1 VDLNILGKN
10 VLVTG
15 GTRGIGLAAVR
26 LFLAE
31 GCRVSTCARTPIDK
45 ASFNLPAEYE
55 ARLNVDAIDVS
66 DHQAL
71 KNWVEQ
77 SAMEMGGLDILLANV
92 SGFAEGS
99 AVAEWQRAL
108 VVDVLSTKI
117 MIDTAEPY
125 LSAAAAEKGDASIV
139 AVSSASASLT
149 MYADAY
155 GAIKAA
161 LIHYIKGC
169 SKDLAA
175 SGIRVNSISPG
186 TIYFSGGDWART
198 EQNDPEA
205 FKQALAM
212 NPMGRMGSD
221 KEVADT
227 IVYLSSPRASFIS
240 GANIVIDGGL
250 TSQLMI

>member
-1 VDLNILGKN
+1 MDLNILDKN

-31 GCRVSTCARTPIDK
+31 GCRVSTCARSAIDK
-45 ASFNLPAEYE
+45 DSLNLPAEQ
-55 ARLNVDAIDVS
+55 ASRLNVDAVDVS

-71 KNWVEQ
+71 KDWVEK
-77 SAMEMGGLDILLANV
+77 SATAMRGVDILLANV
-92 SGFAEGS
+92 SGFSEGV
-99 AVAEWQRAL
+99 AVEQWQKAL
-108 VVDVLSTKI
+108 DVDLLSTKI
-117 MIDTAEPY
+117 FIDAAAPY
-125 LSAAAAEKGDASIV
+125 LTAAAAEKGEASVV

-155 GAIKAA
+155 GAMKAA

-186 TIYFSGGDWART
+186 TIYFAGSDWEKT
-198 EQNDPEA
+198 ERNNPEV

-212 NPMGRMGSD
+212 NPTGRMGSD
-221 KEVADT
+221 KEVADA
-227 IVYLSSPRASFIS
+227 IVYLSSPRASFIN

>member
-1 VDLNILGKN
+1 VDLKISGKN

-31 GCRVSTCARTPIDK
+31 GCCVSTCARTAIDK
-45 ASFNLPAEYE
+45 TNLNLPTEQA
-55 ARLNVDAIDVS
+55 ANLNVDAVDVS
-66 DHQAL
+66 DYQAL
-71 KNWVEQ
+71 ENWVAQ
-77 SAMEMGGLDILLANV
+77 SATAMGGVDILLANV
-92 SGFAEGS
+92 SGFSEG
-99 AVAEWQRAL
+99 ATVEEWQKAL
-108 VVDVLSTKI
+108 DVDLLSTKI
-117 MIDTAEPY
+117 FIDAAEPY
-125 LSAAAAEKGDASIV
+125 LSAAAAEKGEASIL
-139 AVSSASASLT
+139 AVSSASASMT
-149 MYADAY
+149 MSADAY

-175 SGIRVNSISPG
+175 RGIRVNAISPG
-186 TIYFSGGDWART
+186 TIYFAGGGWQKT
-198 EQNDPEA
+198 EQNNPEMY
-205 FKQALAM
+205 KQALAM
-212 NPMGRMGSD
+212 NPMGRMGND

-227 IVYLSSPRASFIS
+227 IVYLSSPRASFIN